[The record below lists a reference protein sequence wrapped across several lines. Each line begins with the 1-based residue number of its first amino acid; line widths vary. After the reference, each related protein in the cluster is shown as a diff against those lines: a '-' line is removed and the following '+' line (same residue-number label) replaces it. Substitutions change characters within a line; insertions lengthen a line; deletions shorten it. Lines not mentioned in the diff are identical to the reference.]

1 MSLPDPSPDST
12 VLVTGASA
20 GIGTEL
26 GRQLAGRGH
35 NVVLVA
41 RRAER
46 LEELAEELRASHGV
60 VAEPRPCDLADRDA
74 RQALVDELLAG
85 DKHVAAVCNNA
96 GFSTL
101 GRFQDLD
108 VDREMEEAEL
118 NVVALQHITGSF
130 VGPMIS
136 RGGGAIL
143 NVGSIAGFQPL
154 PRQATYSATKAFVNA
169 FSEAV
174 HTDLAGTGVS
184 CTVLCPGPVKTEFA
198 EVAGFGGLGESGPDF
213 VWASA
218 ADVARSGIEGM
229 IKGKRTVIP
238 NLPARVVGASGR
250 YSPRTILLPLY
261 ARLAGGQI
269 DRQSG

>member
-1 MSLPDPSPDST
+1 MSLPDPTPDST

-20 GIGTEL
+20 EIGTEL
-26 GRQLAGRGH
+26 GRQLAGRGY

-46 LEELAEELRASHGV
+46 LQELAEELRARHGV
-60 VAEPRPCDLADRDA
+60 TAEPRACDLGDHAA

-85 DKHVAAVCNNA
+85 DHHVAGVCNNA

-101 GRFQDLD
+101 GRFQDLE
-108 VDREMEEAEL
+108 VDKELDETEL
-118 NVVALQHITGSF
+118 NVVALQHLTGAF
-130 VGPMIS
+130 LPGMLA
-136 RGGGAIL
+136 RGTGAIL

-198 EVAGFGGLGESGPDF
+198 EVAGFGELGESGPDF
-213 VWASA
+213 VWESA
-218 ADVARSGIEGM
+218 ADVARAGLEGM
-229 IKGKRTVIP
+229 VKGRRTVIP
-238 NLPARVVGASGR
+238 GLSARVAGLSGR
-250 YSPRTILLPLY
+250 YSPRTVLLPLY
-261 ARLAGGQI
+261 ARLAGGPI
-269 DRQSG
+269 DRQSA

>member
-1 MSLPDPSPDST
+1 MSLPDPTPDST

-26 GRQLAGRGH
+26 GRQLAGRGY

-41 RRAER
+41 RRADR
-46 LEELAEELRASHGV
+46 LEELAEELRARHGV
-60 VAEPRPCDLADRDA
+60 TAQARPCDLADRAA
-74 RQALVDELLAG
+74 RQDLVDELLAA
-85 DKHVAAVCNNA
+85 DAQVAGVCNNA

-101 GRFQDLD
+101 GRFQDLEPA
-108 VDREMEEAEL
+108 RELEETEL
-118 NVVALQHITGSF
+118 NVVALQHITAAFLPG
-130 VGPMIS
+130 MID
-136 RGGGAIL
+136 RGAGAIL

-198 EVAGFGGLGESGPDF
+198 DVAGFGTIGESGPGF

-229 IKGKRTVIP
+229 VKGKRTVIP
-238 NLPARVVGASGR
+238 NLPARVAGVSGR
-250 YSPRTILLPLY
+250 YSPRTVLLPLY
-261 ARLAGGQI
+261 ARIAGGPI
-269 DRQSG
+269 DRQAG

>member
-1 MSLPDPSPDST
+1 MSLPDPAADST

-20 GIGTEL
+20 GIGAEL

-41 RRAER
+41 RRADR
-46 LEELAEELRASHGV
+46 LEELAEELRVRHGV
-60 VAEPRPCDLADRDA
+60 VAEPIACDLADGAA
-74 RQALVDELLAG
+74 RTALVQRLLDGDHAVAG
-85 DKHVAAVCNNA
+85 VCNNA

-101 GRFQDLD
+101 GRFQDSDLD
-108 VDREMEEAEL
+108 KELMESEL
-118 NVVALQHITGSF
+118 NVVALQHLTRAFLTGM
-130 VGPMIS
+130 VD
-136 RGGGAIL
+136 RGRGAIL

-198 EVAGFGGLGESGPDF
+198 DVAGFGEIGEAGPDF

-218 ADVARSGIEGM
+218 ADVAKAGIEGM
-229 IKGKRTVIP
+229 VKGRRTVIP

-250 YSPRTILLPLY
+250 YSPRTVLLPLY
-261 ARLAGGQI
+261 ARFAGGQI
-269 DRQSG
+269 DKQSG